1 MVSQKSLPLQS
12 QSREI
17 EGHAEVA
24 QLVEHNLAKVRVAG
38 SSPVFRSC
46 FQIKPRNSSELR
58 GFLFIVFSSEKHAYV
73 LIISCLCFHHF
84 MPMFFLK
91 DNGVIIISLYI

>member
-1 MVSQKSLPLQS
+1 MKPSEKYIYSNMIVNQLIIFCCCSFVFSLNMGFVPAS
-12 QSREI
+12 STAFN
-17 EGHAEVA
+17 AEVA

-58 GFLFIVFSSEKHAYV
+58 GFLFSTLGMS
-73 LIISCLCFHHF
+73 IS
-84 MPMFFLK
+84 
-91 DNGVIIISLYI
+91 

>member
-1 MVSQKSLPLQS
+1 MSIFAPVN
-12 QSREI
+12 
-17 EGHAEVA
+17 AEVA

-58 GFLFIVFSSEKHAYV
+58 GFLLYV
-73 LIISCLCFHHF
+73 SISYNHSH
-84 MPMFFLK
+84 
-91 DNGVIIISLYI
+91 S